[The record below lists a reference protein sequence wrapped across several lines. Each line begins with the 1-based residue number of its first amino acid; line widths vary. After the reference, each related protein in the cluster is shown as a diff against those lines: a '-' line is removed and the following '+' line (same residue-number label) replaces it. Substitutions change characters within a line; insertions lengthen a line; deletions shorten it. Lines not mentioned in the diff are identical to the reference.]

1 MAECIIESVVRRSPG
16 RRCLRALY
24 NFFKRPRF
32 KIWWIYFHAHICM
45 WRKGNNCDLISNK
58 LSPSGWKVKSTQ
70 PKNHRFDCKQA
81 QQYEIPLEYLLL
93 IFTKIPSQE
102 FWERESDDLTLFPP
116 PCNAPWCKY
125 LPTVN
130 QQKQHQMEVEA
141 GVGLSS
147 SLASL
152 PGGTM
157 ITLTPFPGSVT
168 STRRP
173 GLRVTSS
180 LSPSRTSG

>member
-1 MAECIIESVVRRSPG
+1 MKSKIFPAE
-16 RRCLRALY
+16 
-24 NFFKRPRF
+24 
-32 KIWWIYFHAHICM
+32 
-45 WRKGNNCDLISNK
+45 
-58 LSPSGWKVKSTQ
+58 KSQ
-70 PKNHRFDCKQA
+70 IDCKQA
-81 QQYEIPLEYLLL
+81 QQYEIPTEYLLL

-116 PCNAPWCKY
+116 PCNAPWCKC